1 MKKKLMKR
9 LTALTLALA
18 MALTL
23 AACGDT
29 GTGGSASSG
38 GSTSGGDASTSQGG
52 GTAAELLGM
61 DSRPDEPAEIPEGL
75 DIDWNHQYRYE
86 EIEDYLQEK
95 EWKHKEYISPQFL
108 RLKLTEDYRLR

>member
-61 DSRPDEPAEIPEGL
+61 ADRIGSLEKGKDADVVLFRGEPAIDTAARLACTIVNGEIA
-75 DIDWNHQYRYE
+75 Y
-86 EIEDYLQEK
+86 QE
-95 EWKHKEYISPQFL
+95 
-108 RLKLTEDYRLR
+108 